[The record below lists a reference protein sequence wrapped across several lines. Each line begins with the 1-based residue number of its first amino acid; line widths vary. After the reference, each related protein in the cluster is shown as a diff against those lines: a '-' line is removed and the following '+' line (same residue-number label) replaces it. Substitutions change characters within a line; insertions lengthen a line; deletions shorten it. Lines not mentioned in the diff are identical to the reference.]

1 MRLALAL
8 GMAVAALAPAGCGD
22 DKPALSV
29 LCTEGQ
35 PPIERAL
42 RRAPAPVT
50 LADGTPLSQCVANAR
65 DIGELQSFGFII
77 TRLAD
82 RLADRAP
89 TDGAAAIRLG
99 YLIGAARRGAEH
111 GQGVPDELVHRLEVT
126 ARRLPERAQRTLERG
141 LAAGERSG

>member
-1 MRLALAL
+1 MRFRLALAL
-8 GMAVAALAPAGCGD
+8 AVAALSAAGCGD
-22 DKPALSV
+22 DRKQLSV

-42 RRAPAPVT
+42 RRAPGPVA

-65 DIGELQSFGFII
+65 DIGELQSFGFIV

-82 RLADRAP
+82 RLAERAAGG
-89 TDGAAAIRLG
+89 GAAALQLG

-111 GQGVPDELVHRLEVT
+111 SEGVPNELVHRLEVT
-126 ARRLPERAQRTLERG
+126 ARRVPDRAQPTLERG
-141 LAAGERSG
+141 LNAGERGG